1 MKRHELTFEQWSLT
15 EPLLASVAK
24 TDRPPKDRGLRNS
37 RYLITMVY
45 LTAGKLDIELPDLGY
60 TFHTKQRGGKK
71 DSLRRSRI
79 RETERAKRVE
89 GLQTAVTATR
99 RVGRPSRGARR
110 VGLVHRQVP
119 VGSWKSLIGS

>member
-24 TDRPPKDRGLRNS
+24 TGRPPKDRGLRNS

-60 TFHTKQRGGKK
+60 TTHTKQRGGGK
-71 DSLRRSRI
+71 SRHHPYALI
-79 RETERAKRVE
+79 EARH
-89 GLQTAVTATR
+89 ATHSQR
-99 RVGRPSRGARR
+99 
-110 VGLVHRQVP
+110 
-119 VGSWKSLIGS
+119 